1 MRKYLYQ
8 RLLLAIPTL
17 FGVTALIF
25 IAMRVLPGDPLQ
37 AIYGESEGLHILTE
51 EELEGARKSLGLDKP
66 LYLQYVTWIGDVLR
80 GDFGK
85 SFWQDKPIRDTIL
98 RRGPI
103 TVEIAIIAVAL
114 SWLIGLPVGL
124 IAAAWR
130 NSWIDYVVRVIVTFF
145 MAVPSFWLGLT
156 LILATVL
163 IWQWRPPLTIIHL
176 WDDPW
181 GNLTI
186 VIGPALVMAINL
198 GAELARMSRA
208 TLLEVFRED
217 YVRTARAKG
226 LKEQLVIARHALR
239 NALLPVVTISG
250 IQLAFLLGG
259 SVAVERAF
267 AVPGLGTTLVNGIAE
282 RDWMII
288 QNVVLLYGI
297 SFVIINLG
305 VDLLYGMLDPRIR
318 YQ

>member
-1 MRKYLYQ
+1 MRTYIFQ
-8 RLLLAIPTL
+8 RLLLAVPTL
-17 FGVTALIF
+17 VGVTLLIF
-25 IAMRVLPGDPLQ
+25 FAMRILPGDPLQ
-37 AIYGESEGLHILTE
+37 AIYGESSGLHILTE
-51 EELEGARKSLGLDKP
+51 AELAGARASLGLDKP
-66 LYLQYVTWIGDVLR
+66 LYLQYLSWIADVLK
-80 GDFGK
+80 GDFGR
-85 SFWQDKPIRDTIL
+85 SFWQDKPIGDTIV

-103 TVEIAIIAVAL
+103 TVEIALIAVAL
-114 SWLIGLPVGL
+114 SWVIGLPVGL

-130 NSWIDYVVRVIVTFF
+130 NSWIDYVVRVMVTFF

-156 LILATVL
+156 LILMTVL
-163 IWQWRPPLTIIHL
+163 VWNWRPPLTIIHL
-176 WDDPW
+176 WDDPK
-181 GNLTI
+181 GNLSI
-186 VIGPALVMAINL
+186 VIGPALVMAISL
-198 GAELARMSRA
+198 GAVLARMSRA

-226 LKEQLVIARHALR
+226 LMERLVITRHALR
-239 NALLPVVTISG
+239 NAMLPVITISG

-297 SFVIINLG
+297 AFIVINLL
-305 VDLLYGMLDPRIR
+305 VDLIYGFLDPRIR

>member
-1 MRKYLYQ
+1 MRNYLYQ

-25 IAMRVLPGDPLQ
+25 IAMRVLPGDPLL
-37 AIYGESEGLHILTE
+37 AIYGESSGLHILTE
-51 EELEGARKSLGLDKP
+51 EELKGARESLGLDKP
-66 LYLQYVTWIGDVLR
+66 LYLQYASWIGDVLK
-80 GDFGK
+80 GDFGR
-85 SFWQDKPIRDTIL
+85 SFWQDRPIRDTIL

-103 TVEIAIIAVAL
+103 TAEIAVIAVAL
-114 SWLIGLPVGL
+114 SWIIGLPVGL

-130 NSWIDYVVRVIVTFF
+130 NTWIDYVVRVVVTFF

-186 VIGPALVMAINL
+186 VIGPAVVMAINM

-208 TLLEVFRED
+208 TLWKSS
-217 YVRTARAKG
+217 AKTMCAPQG
-226 LKEQLVIARHALR
+226 PKGWL
-239 NALLPVVTISG
+239 NAC

-305 VDLLYGMLDPRIR
+305 IDLLYGLLDPRIR

>member
-1 MRKYLYQ
+1 MRTYIYQ
-8 RLLLAIPTL
+8 RLLLAVPTL
-17 FGVTALIF
+17 FGVTVLIF
-25 IAMRVLPGDPLQ
+25 GVMRILPGDPLL
-37 AIYGESEGLHILTE
+37 AIYVESSGLHILTE
-51 EELEGARKSLGLDKP
+51 EELKGARKSLGLDKP
-66 LYLQYVTWIGDVLR
+66 LYLQYLSWIADVLK
-80 GDFGK
+80 GDFGR
-85 SFWQDKPIRDTIL
+85 SFWQDKPIGDTIL

-103 TVEIAIIAVAL
+103 TAEIAILAVGL
-114 SWLIGLPVGL
+114 SWVIGLPVGL

-130 NSWIDYVVRVIVTFF
+130 NSWIDYFVRTLVTFF

-163 IWQWRPPLTIIHL
+163 IWNWRPPLTIIHL
-176 WDDPW
+176 WDDPK
-181 GNLTI
+181 GNFSI
-186 VIGPALVMAINL
+186 VIGPALVMAVNL
-198 GAELARMSRA
+198 GAVLARMSRA

-226 LKEQLVIARHALR
+226 LVERLVITRHALR

-297 SFVIINLG
+297 AFIFINL
-305 VDLLYGMLDPRIR
+305 
-318 YQ
+318 

>member
-1 MRKYLYQ
+1 MRTYFYQ
-8 RLLLAIPTL
+8 RLLLAVPTL
-17 FGVTALIF
+17 FGVTVLIF
-25 IAMRVLPGDPLQ
+25 VAMRVLPGDPLQ
-37 AIYGESEGLHILTE
+37 AIYGESSGLHILTAA
-51 EELEGARKSLGLDKP
+51 ELAGARKSLGLDKP
-66 LYLQYVTWIGDVLR
+66 LYLQYLSWIADVLR
-80 GDFGK
+80 GDFGR
-85 SFWQDKPIRDTIL
+85 SFWQDKAIGDTIM

-103 TVEIAIIAVAL
+103 TMEIAIIAVVL
-114 SWLIGLPVGL
+114 SWVIGLPVGL

-130 NSWIDYVVRVIVTFF
+130 NSWIDYSVRVLVTFF
-145 MAVPSFWLGLT
+145 MAVPSFWFGLT
-156 LILATVL
+156 LILVTVL
-163 IWQWRPPLTIIHL
+163 VWNWRPPLTIIHL
-176 WDDPW
+176 WDDPK
-181 GNLTI
+181 GNLSI
-186 VIGPALVMAINL
+186 VIGPALVMAVNL
-198 GAELARMSRA
+198 GAVLARMCRA

-226 LKEQLVIARHALR
+226 LVERVVVSRHALR

-297 SFVIINLG
+297 AFVCINLI
-305 VDLLYGMLDPRIR
+305 VDLIYGLLDPRIR

>member
-37 AIYGESEGLHILTE
+37 AIYGEGEGLHILTE

-66 LYLQYVTWIGDVLR
+66 LYLQYLTWIGDVLK
-80 GDFGK
+80 GDFGR

-103 TVEIAIIAVAL
+103 TVEIAIIAIAL

-130 NSWIDYVVRVIVTFF
+130 NTWIDYVVRVVVTFF

-176 WDDPW
+176 WDDPK

-226 LKEQLVIARHALR
+226 LAETLVIARHALR

-250 IQLAFLLGG
+250 I
-259 SVAVERAF
+259 
-267 AVPGLGTTLVNGIAE
+267 
-282 RDWMII
+282 
-288 QNVVLLYGI
+288 
-297 SFVIINLG
+297 
-305 VDLLYGMLDPRIR
+305 
-318 YQ
+318 